1 MRIALLTCF
10 TLLIALSVH
19 SQTLRGI
26 VIDGETKQPLYL
38 VNAIDNASS
47 QSTATDER
55 GAFVLPTKNGDVIS
69 FSYIGYHTIQRL
81 AATDSVLTVS
91 MFPLSVSLQEYILH
105 PDYTPYQKD
114 SAEMATRYSTELN
127 KKPIKIGFNSANGG
141 GFSGLIGA
149 PVQKMSKSYKLNKKF
164 QENYKKDQEQK
175 YIDTRYTPELTTAL
189 TGYAGDSLAIFMNT
203 YPMEYKFARSAT
215 DLEIKMWIRQNYK
228 DYLKPKKPGIAP
240 TGKK

>member
-1 MRIALLTCF
+1 M
-10 TLLIALSVH
+10 SVGVR

-38 VNAIDNASS
+38 VNAVDNASS

-55 GAFVLPTKNGDVIS
+55 GMFVLPVKNGEVIS

-81 AATDSVLTVS
+81 ATTDSVLTVA

-127 KKPIKIGFNSANGG
+127 KKPIKVGFNSANGG

-149 PVQKMSKSYKLNKKF
+149 PVQKLSKSYKQNKKF
-164 QENYKKDQEQK
+164 KENYKKDQEQK
-175 YIDTRYTPELTTAL
+175 FIDTRYTPELTSAL
-189 TGYAGDSLAIFMNT
+189 TGFAGDSLAVFMNT
-203 YPMEYKFARSAT
+203 YPMEYKFARTAT
-215 DLEIKMWIRQNYK
+215 DLELKMWIRQNYK
-228 DYLKPKKPGIAP
+228 DYLKPKKQTAIPANSGQ
-240 TGKK
+240 